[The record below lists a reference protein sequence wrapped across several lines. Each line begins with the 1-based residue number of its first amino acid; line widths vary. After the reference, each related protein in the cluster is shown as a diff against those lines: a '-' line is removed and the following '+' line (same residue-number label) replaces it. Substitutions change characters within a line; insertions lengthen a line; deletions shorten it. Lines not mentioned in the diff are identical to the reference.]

1 MSSDKPT
8 VASMSPNELEEE
20 IKRVRTREE
29 ARLIAA
35 ANRAGYFNQ
44 AIKTAD
50 INEMF
55 EQTLATMTPKHSQLR
70 KLEDRMTKLNSRMRD
85 AARRLD
91 AQRKILLG
99 AFLIAQMNHRP
110 EDFEWVAGELEK
122 FLSQHKDAKV
132 AARNKEIMAD
142 WLDRNDD
149 PETNDADMEPPHDT

>member
-1 MSSDKPT
+1 MVSDKPT

-35 ANRAGYFNQ
+35 AKRAGYFSQ

-55 EQTLATMTPKHSQLR
+55 KQTLATMTPKHSQLR
-70 KLEDRMTKLNSRMRD
+70 KLEDRMIKLNSRMRD

-99 AFLIAQMNHRP
+99 SFLIAQINHRP
-110 EDFEWVAGELEK
+110 EEFEWVAGELEK
-122 FLSQHKDAKV
+122 FLSQHKDANV

-142 WLDRNDD
+142 WLGRNDS
-149 PETNDADMEPPHDT
+149 PETTDADMEPPHDT